1 MIALKGIR
9 LHFIVCVSFKMIVSA
24 SWSLRSQ
31 YPALTLLGDSLA
43 PRPHPASHRLQYR
56 AGKPGNEASL
66 ETVHTF
72 LQGIVMSQ
80 YGLDNHRHIKEA
92 FNSLWTNLVI
102 TSNVFV

>member
-43 PRPHPASHRLQYR
+43 PRPHPASRHLQYR
-56 AGKPGNEASL
+56 ESL
-66 ETVHTF
+66 GTRLAWRQTTLC
-72 LQGIVMSQ
+72 LQDIVMSQ
-80 YGLDNHRHIKEA
+80 YMA
-92 FNSLWTNLVI
+92 
-102 TSNVFV
+102 

>member
-9 LHFIVCVSFKMIVSA
+9 LHFVVCVSFKMIVSA

-43 PRPHPASHRLQYR
+43 PRSHPASSRLQY
-56 AGKPGNEASL
+56 GESL
-66 ETVHTF
+66 GTRLAWRQSTLF
-72 LQGIVMSQ
+72 YKAIVMSQ